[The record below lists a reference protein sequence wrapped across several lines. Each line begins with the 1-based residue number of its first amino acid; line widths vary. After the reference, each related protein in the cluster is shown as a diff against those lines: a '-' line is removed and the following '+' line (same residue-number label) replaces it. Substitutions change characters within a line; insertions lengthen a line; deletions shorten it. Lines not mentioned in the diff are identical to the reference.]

1 MAIFGKKKQNKV
13 YKYPG
18 IRTLLTGNE
27 AVIMCERESSDAAG
41 TYLSTPASE
50 MSTGW
55 NDQKN
60 KGHLNISNRPLISVN
75 PEDNQAAATA
85 TAGLALSGLRATH
98 FCSSAQSV
106 ASMHESLYASV
117 GKRLP
122 YVLNI
127 ACKAITKA
135 TSNIHCGHD
144 DYHSMDD
151 TGFIQFFARNN
162 QTAAD
167 LNLISR
173 KIAEL
178 SLNPAAVAQDGFLT
192 SHLIEA
198 INLPERELIEEFVG
212 LPDDII
218 GSPTP
223 AQSILYGK
231 TRRRVPESWNIDQPT
246 QSGGVQNADSYMQ
259 TVAGQRPYFFDH
271 VATITEQCMDEW
283 FELTGRRYNR
293 INEYLADDADY
304 LIIAQGSILNE
315 AEVTADYLRNSRK
328 LKVGVVDMTL
338 FRPFPGDLIS
348 HLVKGRKGVLV
359 LERTDQP
366 LAEDLPIIAE
376 IRSCISKAI
385 DNGNSKGKSYPD
397 YASFSKTTDAA
408 PLYSACFG
416 LGGHSIQINDIVAA
430 VENMLPEGKQQKFAY
445 LGIEFVHKKAL
456 SPQQEI
462 QQQSITEAYPN
473 ISELAL
479 LASGRSD
486 IPSHN
491 IDSVRIHS
499 LGGRKTA
506 NAGKDLAQ
514 TLFEKFNFDVKA
526 QPNVGTEKKAQE
538 SIFCLSFST
547 ESLPISNDYSSVNTV
562 ITTEQNV
569 FSFSDPLA
577 GLAEKGTLLMQSA
590 LSSVEAVWQSL
601 PNHAQQLITDKQIK
615 VFFIDAIKI
624 ASESNKEL
632 SAQFDLQHT
641 IFKSLFFKVNDISD
655 NTDKSVEDLQLLID
669 SNIDLV
675 KRAYNEVN
683 EINVAEMSIGNSI
696 LPQTAETIAPLL
708 LQQKPANQDAIADI
722 HRFWN
727 QTAST
732 KDSVLADPF
741 LALGIVPASTG
752 IFGDMTP
759 NREQHPTWVAENC
772 TACGNCYS
780 SCPDSAI
787 PGLIN
792 TVNEVFET
800 NITRI
805 EKYGHTV
812 KHLRRAIRTVEK
824 KYHALTADKSVG
836 TTLDP
841 IFAKAI
847 GDTIKEYAEP
857 ERDEVAQ
864 EFEWFK
870 EAAGE
875 FKFALT
881 EPYHDEMNNR
891 MPRNGGLFSIT
902 INPNSCK
909 GCMECVTVCE
919 TEALSVIEQTPDSTQ
934 ALRDKWEYW
943 LDLPTSN
950 KKYSR
955 IDDLQA
961 KDGVLDTLLLDKKNH
976 NSMFNSDTS
985 RAGSS
990 EKTAIHLFT
999 STVTALMQPR
1009 VEQHIKHISQ
1019 LITEMEK
1026 HIRLQLV
1033 ETLDISDIDA
1043 LETAIDENQNVDL
1056 TLSRLSGALDKDK
1069 ATQPIDPKW
1078 LKWALQLVAKL
1089 KHLKWSY
1096 AQGLSGEGRA
1106 SLGMTDSSNEA
1117 SARTAPF
1124 PFNPYP
1130 FPWASHL
1137 AHDAPALAMGLFEG
1151 HMVKMAEGFK
1161 AIRTAELEIKGKYDK
1176 DEHDKFFAYFDW
1188 RQFNEDEYLLCPP
1201 LVSLGAEG
1209 ISFDS
1214 GFQSVS
1220 HSLISGMPIKILVLD
1235 NQLPIDADKSN
1246 KDLSLIAM
1254 AHQNAY
1260 VHQSSLSNTPHL
1272 LEGYIDGLNYRGPAL
1287 WSIYTSS
1294 QPENG
1299 LANNSLTLQSKL
1311 AVESRAYPLTSFD
1324 PRKGKTWEE
1333 CISLLGNPDID
1344 QDWVIYSLD
1353 YTDEYGNKYAMDVPL
1368 TYADWALTEVQFSH
1382 HFKSVAEDAGS
1393 DDMVLLTEYLDMNE
1407 RDQADS
1413 IPFIWAVHPQSN
1425 HLLKVI
1431 VSAEMVKSTQARR
1444 AYWHT
1449 LKGLAGKNRVEIDTQ
1464 AIADQAKS
1472 EMAHTITEGLMS
1484 MVGGDAGALSRILAD
1499 VPAVSSSVPT
1509 APVSKPTVENK
1520 PESKAVEK
1528 PVKETPAKKDD
1539 GFEPVWIETPD
1550 CTTCDECVDIA
1561 PAIFQYNADKKAIV
1575 IDPTKGTFEDIVRSA
1590 EKCTA
1595 VIIHPGT
1602 PWNPDEP
1609 NLEKLIKRAEKFQ

>member
-641 IFKSLFFKVNDISD
+641 IL
-655 NTDKSVEDLQLLID
+655 
-669 SNIDLV
+669 
-675 KRAYNEVN
+675 
-683 EINVAEMSIGNSI
+683 
-696 LPQTAETIAPLL
+696 
-708 LQQKPANQDAIADI
+708 
-722 HRFWN
+722 
-727 QTAST
+727 
-732 KDSVLADPF
+732 
-741 LALGIVPASTG
+741 
-752 IFGDMTP
+752 
-759 NREQHPTWVAENC
+759 
-772 TACGNCYS
+772 
-780 SCPDSAI
+780 
-787 PGLIN
+787 
-792 TVNEVFET
+792 
-800 NITRI
+800 
-805 EKYGHTV
+805 
-812 KHLRRAIRTVEK
+812 
-824 KYHALTADKSVG
+824 
-836 TTLDP
+836 
-841 IFAKAI
+841 
-847 GDTIKEYAEP
+847 
-857 ERDEVAQ
+857 
-864 EFEWFK
+864 
-870 EAAGE
+870 
-875 FKFALT
+875 
-881 EPYHDEMNNR
+881 
-891 MPRNGGLFSIT
+891 
-902 INPNSCK
+902 
-909 GCMECVTVCE
+909 
-919 TEALSVIEQTPDSTQ
+919 
-934 ALRDKWEYW
+934 
-943 LDLPTSN
+943 
-950 KKYSR
+950 
-955 IDDLQA
+955 
-961 KDGVLDTLLLDKKNH
+961 NH
-976 NSMFNSDTS
+976 
-985 RAGSS
+985 
-990 EKTAIHLFT
+990 
-999 STVTALMQPR
+999 
-1009 VEQHIKHISQ
+1009 
-1019 LITEMEK
+1019 
-1026 HIRLQLV
+1026 
-1033 ETLDISDIDA
+1033 
-1043 LETAIDENQNVDL
+1043 
-1056 TLSRLSGALDKDK
+1056 
-1069 ATQPIDPKW
+1069 
-1078 LKWALQLVAKL
+1078 
-1089 KHLKWSY
+1089 
-1096 AQGLSGEGRA
+1096 
-1106 SLGMTDSSNEA
+1106 
-1117 SARTAPF
+1117 
-1124 PFNPYP
+1124 
-1130 FPWASHL
+1130 
-1137 AHDAPALAMGLFEG
+1137 
-1151 HMVKMAEGFK
+1151 
-1161 AIRTAELEIKGKYDK
+1161 
-1176 DEHDKFFAYFDW
+1176 
-1188 RQFNEDEYLLCPP
+1188 
-1201 LVSLGAEG
+1201 
-1209 ISFDS
+1209 
-1214 GFQSVS
+1214 
-1220 HSLISGMPIKILVLD
+1220 
-1235 NQLPIDADKSN
+1235 
-1246 KDLSLIAM
+1246 
-1254 AHQNAY
+1254 
-1260 VHQSSLSNTPHL
+1260 
-1272 LEGYIDGLNYRGPAL
+1272 
-1287 WSIYTSS
+1287 
-1294 QPENG
+1294 
-1299 LANNSLTLQSKL
+1299 
-1311 AVESRAYPLTSFD
+1311 
-1324 PRKGKTWEE
+1324 
-1333 CISLLGNPDID
+1333 
-1344 QDWVIYSLD
+1344 
-1353 YTDEYGNKYAMDVPL
+1353 
-1368 TYADWALTEVQFSH
+1368 
-1382 HFKSVAEDAGS
+1382 
-1393 DDMVLLTEYLDMNE
+1393 
-1407 RDQADS
+1407 
-1413 IPFIWAVHPQSN
+1413 
-1425 HLLKVI
+1425 
-1431 VSAEMVKSTQARR
+1431 
-1444 AYWHT
+1444 
-1449 LKGLAGKNRVEIDTQ
+1449 
-1464 AIADQAKS
+1464 
-1472 EMAHTITEGLMS
+1472 
-1484 MVGGDAGALSRILAD
+1484 
-1499 VPAVSSSVPT
+1499 
-1509 APVSKPTVENK
+1509 
-1520 PESKAVEK
+1520 
-1528 PVKETPAKKDD
+1528 
-1539 GFEPVWIETPD
+1539 
-1550 CTTCDECVDIA
+1550 
-1561 PAIFQYNADKKAIV
+1561 
-1575 IDPTKGTFEDIVRSA
+1575 
-1590 EKCTA
+1590 
-1595 VIIHPGT
+1595 
-1602 PWNPDEP
+1602 
-1609 NLEKLIKRAEKFQ
+1609 

>member
-1 MAIFGKKKQNKV
+1 MALFGKKKQNKV

-18 IRTLLTGNE
+18 IRKIMTGNE

-41 TYLSTPASE
+41 AYLSTPASE
-50 MSTGW
+50 MSTKW
-55 NDQKN
+55 NQQKEN
-60 KGHLNISNRPLISVN
+60 GHLNISNRPLISVN
-75 PEDNQAAATA
+75 PEDNQAAASA
-85 TAGLALSGLRATH
+85 TAGLSLSGLRATH

-127 ACKAITKA
+127 ACKATTKA
-135 TSNIHCGHD
+135 SSNLHCGHD

-162 QTAAD
+162 QAAAD

-192 SHLIEA
+192 SHLIEP
-198 INLPERELIEEFVG
+198 INLPERELIEEFIG

-218 GSPTP
+218 GTPTP
-223 AQSILYGK
+223 AQRILYGK
-231 TRRRVPESWNIDQPT
+231 TRRRVPESWTVDQPT
-246 QSGGVQNADSYMQ
+246 QIGAVQNPDSYMQ
-259 TVAGQRPYFFDH
+259 SVAGQRPYFFDH
-271 VATITEQCMDEW
+271 VVEISNQCMDEW
-283 FELTGRRYNR
+283 FELTGRRYHR
-293 INEYLADDADY
+293 VNEYLCDDADY
-304 LIIAQGSILNE
+304 LIIAQGSVLNQAE
-315 AEVTADYLRNSRK
+315 ATADYLRSSRK
-328 LKVGVVDMTL
+328 LKVGVVDMTQ

-348 HLVKGRKGVLV
+348 QLVKGRKGVVV

-376 IRSCISKAI
+376 IRSCISKSI
-385 DNGNSKGKSYPD
+385 DNGNSKGSAFPG
-397 YASFSKTTDAA
+397 YASFNKTTDAA

-416 LGGHSIQINDIVAA
+416 LGGHSIQVKDIVAA
-430 VENMLPEGKQQKFAY
+430 VENMLPEGKKLKFAY
-445 LGIEFVHKKAL
+445 LGIEFLHKKAL

-462 QQQSITEAYPN
+462 QQQAINDAYPN

-479 LASGRSD
+479 TGSGN
-486 IPSHN
+486 ITLPSEN
-491 IDSVRIHS
+491 VETVRIHS
-499 LGGRKTA
+499 LGLSA
-506 NAGKDLAQ
+506 NTGKSIAL
-514 TLFEKFNFDVKA
+514 TLFEQFDFDVKA
-526 QPNVGTEKKAQE
+526 HSNFGTERKAQE
-538 SIFCLSFST
+538 NTFILSYAAEAVT
-547 ESLPISNDYSSVNTV
+547 INDNNVNVVIASN
-562 ITTEQNV
+562 QN
-569 FSFSDPLA
+569 SFNSGNPLA
-577 GLAEKGTLLMQSA
+577 GLVKNGILIIQSA
-590 LSSVEAVWQSL
+590 FTSAQEVWQSF
-601 PNHAQQLITDKQIK
+601 PANAQQIIKDKQIK
-615 VFFIDAIKI
+615 VYFIDAIKI
-624 ASESNKEL
+624 ALETSKDF
-632 SAQFDLQHT
+632 SAQANLQQ
-641 IFKSLFFKVNDISD
+641 ILFKSVFFKVSNLETEKSEEDI
-655 NTDKSVEDLQLLID
+655 QLLID
-669 SNIDLV
+669 SDIDLV
-675 KRAYNEVN
+675 KRAYNEVHQ
-683 EINVAEMSIGNSI
+683 INVSEM
-696 LPQTAETIAPLL
+696 TVAHAETILESETVAPLL

-727 QTAST
+727 QTADLS
-732 KDSVLADPF
+732 DNNEALADPF
-741 LALGIVPASTG
+741 ITLGVVPASTG
-752 IFGDMTP
+752 IFGDMTQ
-759 NREQHPTWVAENC
+759 NRLQHPVWLAENC
-772 TACGNCYS
+772 TACGNCYN

-800 NITRI
+800 NIKRI
-805 EKYGHTV
+805 EKSGHVV

-824 KYHALTADKSVG
+824 KYHALTAEKSVG

-857 ERDEVAQ
+857 ERDEVAK

-870 EAAGE
+870 EVAGE

-881 EPYHDEMNNR
+881 EPFHDEMNSR

-909 GCMECVTVCE
+909 GCMECVSVCE
-919 TEALSVIEQTPDSTQ
+919 TEALAVVEQTPESTQ
-934 ALRDKWEYW
+934 ALREKWDYW

-961 KDGVLDTLLLDKKNH
+961 KNGVLDSLLLDKKNH
-976 NSMFNSDTS
+976 ASMHNSDKT

-1009 VEQHIKHISQ
+1009 IEQHIKHLNQ

-1056 TLSRLSGALDKDK
+1056 TLSRLSGSLDKDR
-1069 ATQPIDPKW
+1069 ATQPIDPNW
-1078 LKWALQLVAKL
+1078 LKWALQIVAKL

-1096 AQGLSGEGRA
+1096 TQGLSGEGRA
-1106 SLGMTDSSNEA
+1106 SLGMTDGTSEA
-1117 SARTAPF
+1117 SAWSATF

-1137 AHDAPALAMGLFEG
+1137 SQEAPALAMGLFEG

-1188 RQFNEDEYLLCPP
+1188 HQFNEEEYLLCPP
-1201 LVSLGAEG
+1201 LVTLGAEG

-1220 HSLISGMPIKILVLD
+1220 HSLVSGMPIKILVLD
-1235 NQLPIDADKSN
+1235 NQLPIGADKSS
-1246 KDLSLIAM
+1246 KELGLIAM
-1254 AHQNAY
+1254 AHQTAF
-1260 VHQSSLSNTPHL
+1260 VHQGSLSNTPHL

-1287 WSIYTSS
+1287 WNIYTSS

-1324 PRKGKTWEE
+1324 PRKGKSWEE
-1333 CISLLGNPDID
+1333 CISLVGNPDID

-1353 YTDEYGNKYAMDVPL
+1353 YTDEYGNKYAMEVPL

-1382 HFKSVAEDAGS
+1382 HFKSVAADTSS
-1393 DDMVLLTEYLDMNE
+1393 DDMVLLTEYLDMSE

-1413 IPFIWAVHPQSN
+1413 IPFIWAVHPQTN

-1431 VSAEMVKSTQARR
+1431 VSAAMVKSTQNRR
-1444 AYWHT
+1444 EFWYT
-1449 LKGLAGKNRVEIDTQ
+1449 LKGLAGKNRIEIDTL
-1464 AIADQAKS
+1464 AIADQAKA
-1472 EMAHTITEGLMS
+1472 EMAQTITEGLMS

-1499 VPAVSSSVPT
+1499 APAVSS
-1509 APVSKPTVENK
+1509 KPTVT
-1520 PESKAVEK
+1520 PAVKK
-1528 PVKETPAKKDD
+1528 PVVESEPAAKVEDKPKKPVETKQDT

-1561 PAIFQYNADKKAIV
+1561 PEIFQYNADKKAIV
-1575 IDPTKGTFEDIVRSA
+1575 VDPTKGTFEDIVRSA